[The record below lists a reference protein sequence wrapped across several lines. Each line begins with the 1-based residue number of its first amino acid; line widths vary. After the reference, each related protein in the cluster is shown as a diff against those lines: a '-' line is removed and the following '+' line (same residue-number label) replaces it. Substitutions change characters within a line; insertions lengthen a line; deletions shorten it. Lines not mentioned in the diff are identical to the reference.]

1 MNVKQHSD
9 LEDCINFYFF
19 FQVSGSVLEGKA
31 TSLYVCIAF
40 NNNNTNLSLIIIS
53 IIIITTLKGA
63 GGMILKKREENGLI
77 NYSKVTR
84 VKVSQEIQ
92 NFLLKEIQDN

>member
-1 MNVKQHSD
+1 
-9 LEDCINFYFF
+9 
-19 FQVSGSVLEGKA
+19 
-31 TSLYVCIAF
+31 
-40 NNNNTNLSLIIIS
+40 
-53 IIIITTLKGA
+53 
-63 GGMILKKREENGLI
+63 MILKKREENGLI